1 MSYGFK
7 EELSFGEMYERLF
20 YEHIKDSEREV
31 VWYGKDGDRLIQRS
45 GVDLQIDD
53 VFLDVKT
60 QKQRHILSGNLP
72 IETVSVMHE
81 QKPGWFLDT
90 EADAA
95 VFIWEAWGALPASP
109 SIHHRLWVLMINDD
123 ARRCVSELKDE
134 DKVRGYT
141 IHNRD
146 YGGYEAWNWM
156 IPIPAFAENTIK
168 QFSLEEVTADGIY
181 QFVKK
186 NKD

>member
-1 MSYGFK
+1 
-7 EELSFGEMYERLF
+7 
-20 YEHIKDSEREV
+20 
-31 VWYGKDGDRLIQRS
+31 
-45 GVDLQIDD
+45 
-53 VFLDVKT
+53 
-60 QKQRHILSGNLP
+60 
-72 IETVSVMHE
+72 
-81 QKPGWFLDT
+81 
-90 EADAA
+90 
-95 VFIWEAWGALPASP
+95 
-109 SIHHRLWVLMINDD
+109 LWILMINDD

-134 DKVRGYT
+134 DKVSGYT

-156 IPIPAFAENTIK
+156 IPIPAFPENTIK